1 MKWFKHDSNA
11 RHDAKLAKLRNKYG
25 LEGYGLYFY
34 LLECIAGTVE
44 AHNLTFELEED
55 AELISASTNI
65 HIERIEEMMR
75 YMVGL
80 GLFEMGD
87 SGAITCLKMSLRTD
101 EYTQKLIKRVTNVP
115 TLSRQNPDKLPI
127 MSDLI
132 EEKEENRTD
141 NKTRKRVSYSKEF
154 SEFWDLYPRK
164 IAKGN
169 ADKAWLKAVKAAKPE
184 DIITGL
190 KKQLPVLKTKE
201 ADFIPHAA
209 TWLNGCRWEDEVA
222 TTTVAAAKPWMT
234 GNFK

>member
-11 RHDAKLAKLRNKYG
+11 RYDAKLSKLRNKYG

-101 EYTQKLIKRVTNVP
+101 EYTKKLIKRVTNVP
-115 TLSRQNPDKLPI
+115 TLSRQSPDKLPI

-132 EEKEENRTD
+132 EEKEEKRREE
-141 NKTRKRVSYSKEF
+141 KRKVSRFAPPSV
-154 SEFWDLYPRK
+154 
-164 IAKGN
+164 N
-169 ADKAWLKAVKAAKPE
+169 
-184 DIITGL
+184 
-190 KKQLPVLKTKE
+190 
-201 ADFIPHAA
+201 
-209 TWLNGCRWEDEVA
+209 EVA
-222 TTTVAAAKPWMT
+222 EYAKEKGYSINASIFVDHYESNGWMVGKNKMKDWRAAVRNWVSRDFNKPTQQSSMLA
-234 GNFK
+234 GGI